1 MKANKFIV
9 TKKEHKLHLGC
20 VEFHFQLYE
29 DEKDILG
36 GGLFFIDKKN
46 KKIHFYGRSTDFG
59 VVLHDILDAVLKEQE
74 KDIKDQIYFAGY
86 CPAILSE
93 DELAESELTTDVP
106 LSLL

>member
-9 TKKEHKLHLGC
+9 TKKEQKLHLGC

-29 DEKDILG
+29 DKKDILG

-46 KKIHFYGRSTDFG
+46 KKIYFYGRSTDFG
-59 VVLHDILDAVLKEQE
+59 VVPHDILESVLKKQE
-74 KDIKDQIYFAGY
+74 KYIKDQIYYAGY
-86 CPAILSE
+86 CYTVLSE
-93 DELAESELTTDVP
+93 EELDESELTTDVP